1 MERQQRRQQLL
12 QVVDVVLPI
21 LDQLSVVSLGMVVDV
36 VVVDVLLSVE
46 RLQEELLDFYQR
58 CQLSIQVV
66 CIPLLHS

>member
-1 MERQQRRQQLL
+1 VERQQRRQQLL
-12 QVVDVVLPI
+12 QVVDVVLPS

-66 CIPLLHS
+66 CTPLLHS